1 LEDQLYRSL
10 LTSLSLTA
18 ASEKPP
24 ISMRPTIDI
33 STTKKKME
41 EGQSFFDKVCIIMT
55 HYPAIFLNLDYVVSP
70 LVSF

>member
-1 LEDQLYRSL
+1 LEEQLYRSL

-33 STTKKKME
+33 STTKKDIE
-41 EGQSFFDKVCIIMT
+41 EGQSFIDKVCIIT
-55 HYPAIFLNLDYVVSP
+55 AH
-70 LVSF
+70 